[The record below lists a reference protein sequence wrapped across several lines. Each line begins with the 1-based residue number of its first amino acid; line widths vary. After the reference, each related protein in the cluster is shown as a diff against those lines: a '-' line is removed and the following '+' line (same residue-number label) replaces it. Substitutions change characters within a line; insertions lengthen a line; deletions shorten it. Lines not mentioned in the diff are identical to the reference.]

1 MTEED
6 KAVLNFYKST
16 EGQTTEICPTSY
28 SKTSAG
34 CLNKVFV
41 LKQLRYEILTI
52 NVLKQQLSVG
62 KTNSQC
68 SETTAACQKD
78 EQPMF

>member
-34 CLNKVFV
+34 CLKSLCF
-41 LKQLRYEILTI
+41 
-52 NVLKQQLSVG
+52 
-62 KTNSQC
+62 
-68 SETTAACQKD
+68 ETA
-78 EQPMF
+78 EV